1 MSRLALHP
9 HDADDDDSSSTDSER
24 PYSVTRIPKRS
35 ATVSPSTR
43 SLRHHPRRRS
53 ACNLYGSGLLPPVKH
68 RPPSARRSGT
78 RERSAGRSVFPET
91 TRLRKTNSEPSVE
104 IGGQEFDIDAIRQLL
119 DSLPRLAQ
127 QAQRASHHRQL
138 SPSSEE
144 EELLE
149 DVVYAGIEELRD
161 AALSIKSLQRVLK
174 NPQSQDARSDPS
186 GCFSDDAST
195 NADSTDG
202 RMSGISTRLGS
213 HPRGVMQFLPNI
225 RTESTTEDSYRNR
238 KPLMRKTSAPESYVH
253 LNVQSPFAERRNEGA
268 KSPRRRAV
276 CDELHATRSPVG
288 SGEPIG
294 SVVPDW
300 TRGSAGTGPG
310 GGRGSAGE
318 GEGSVPEHRQRSVP
332 TASAASL
339 SRFSQLLKRLGGS
352 PDRSPS
358 PRASGTL
365 SAPDADGSSASG
377 AAGVGGG
384 AGSAP
389 LLSVGGAGG
398 APGGARAAWSPYA
411 YEDDADEVAR
421 TDTPLLEA
429 DVMLWRKRSRA
440 SLRRHSSVR
449 SMAARELFDTE
460 KSFVEGL
467 EYLVQ
472 KYMRPLRQPLEATL
486 IEAGLVDKIF
496 YRIPEVLAHHQVLL
510 ANLSARIESWHKDT
524 IIGDVLLAHFSKQS
538 MIETYIGFVDNF
550 QHAKSAITQARTKPS
565 FEKYYNRCCRD
576 HRNKLDLDSMLI
588 SPIQRVPRYELIIKQ
603 LLKHTPVY
611 HADHERLLRAQKHVH
626 HLATSINRH
635 RQANEQA
642 EQRLMEIEAIV
653 DGLDDLVSAG
663 RSFVRYDFVTMQS
676 TDGPKQR
683 CIFTFTDLLVLTS
696 VKRRTLGRTG
706 KILVG
711 QSEYLDANRFQFLI
725 KIALDD
731 VEIAKDTLAIL
742 HETET
747 AIEEVKEDV
756 KVLQKMSEL
765 ANLLRSANRDKLSE
779 MLSDMETT
787 NAERLRTLNDQLLT
801 NPDLTTVVM
810 TVMTSSGAETVPIEF
825 NSAEKRAIWE
835 SAFRE
840 AKNSLVN
847 SRSDSSQCLLKSI
860 VAHQT
865 RPGLHFCDASVVP
878 GKRADSTPFVW
889 ACTTDRF
896 QGQVAVVSLDGG
908 DPSIES
914 CAGIGNA
921 AVTAVCTVP
930 PPSKAMSRK
939 RRANRI
945 DTRFKQEQLIVDL
958 PSGSAD
964 SSSSEDESFFGGTA
978 TSTVWI
984 GNDDGEVFVLNS
996 TERVRTRPRE
1006 RVARLGLPVD
1016 AIAAIPN
1023 CVFVSASKGS
1033 DVRILAFRPNNENGW
1048 DLEHPTPLP
1057 VDFYEPIRSI

>member
-1 MSRLALHP
+1 R
-9 HDADDDDSSSTDSER
+9 
-24 PYSVTRIPKRS
+24 
-35 ATVSPSTR
+35 
-43 SLRHHPRRRS
+43 
-53 ACNLYGSGLLPPVKH
+53 
-68 RPPSARRSGT
+68 
-78 RERSAGRSVFPET
+78 
-91 TRLRKTNSEPSVE
+91 
-104 IGGQEFDIDAIRQLL
+104 
-119 DSLPRLAQ
+119 
-127 QAQRASHHRQL
+127 
-138 SPSSEE
+138 
-144 EELLE
+144 
-149 DVVYAGIEELRD
+149 
-161 AALSIKSLQRVLK
+161 
-174 NPQSQDARSDPS
+174 
-186 GCFSDDAST
+186 
-195 NADSTDG
+195 
-202 RMSGISTRLGS
+202 
-213 HPRGVMQFLPNI
+213 
-225 RTESTTEDSYRNR
+225 
-238 KPLMRKTSAPESYVH
+238 
-253 LNVQSPFAERRNEGA
+253 
-268 KSPRRRAV
+268 
-276 CDELHATRSPVG
+276 
-288 SGEPIG
+288 
-294 SVVPDW
+294 
-300 TRGSAGTGPG
+300 
-310 GGRGSAGE
+310 
-318 GEGSVPEHRQRSVP
+318 
-332 TASAASL
+332 
-339 SRFSQLLKRLGGS
+339 
-352 PDRSPS
+352 
-358 PRASGTL
+358 
-365 SAPDADGSSASG
+365 
-377 AAGVGGG
+377 
-384 AGSAP
+384 
-389 LLSVGGAGG
+389 
-398 APGGARAAWSPYA
+398 SPYA
-411 YEDDADEVAR
+411 YEDETDEVAR

-429 DVMLWRKRSRA
+429 DVMLWKKRSRA

-460 KSFVEGL
+460 QSFVEGL

-550 QHAKSAITQARTKPS
+550 QHAKAAITQARTKPS

-626 HLATSINRH
+626 HLATSINHH

-653 DGLDDLVSAG
+653 DGLDDLVSVG
-663 RSFVRYDFVTMQS
+663 RSFVRYDFVTVQS

-696 VKRRTLGRTG
+696 VKRRTLGRAG

-731 VEIAKDTLAIL
+731 VEIAKDTLSIL

-747 AIEEVKEDV
+747 AIEEVREDV

-765 ANLLRSANRDKLSE
+765 ANLLRSANRD
-779 MLSDMETT
+779 
-787 NAERLRTLNDQLLT
+787 LLT

-810 TVMTSSGAETVPIEF
+810 TVMTSSGAETVPVEF
-825 NSAEKRAIWE
+825 NSAEKRAVWE
-835 SAFRE
+835 SSFRE
-840 AKNSLVN
+840 AKNALAN

-865 RPGLHFCDASVVP
+865 RPGLHFCAASVVP
-878 GKRADSTPFVW
+878 GKRSDSTPF
-889 ACTTDRF
+889 
-896 QGQVAVVSLDGG
+896 VAVVSLDGG
-908 DPSIES
+908 EPSIES
-914 CAGIGNA
+914 AAGIGNA
-921 AVTAVCTVP
+921 AVTAVCTVS

-939 RRANRI
+939 RRANRL

-984 GNDDGEVFVLNS
+984 GNEDGEVFVLNS

-1006 RVARLGLPVD
+1006 RLARLGLPVD
-1016 AIAAIPN
+1016 AIAAISN
-1023 CVFVSASKGS
+1023 CVFVSVSKGA

-1048 DLEHPTPLP
+1048 DLDHPTPLP
-1057 VDFYEPIRSI
+1057 VDFYEPIRSITVAGKKLVVASGASLVLLNPNTNQIERSLSLLPSASTPAVVHVSPPPPCPGSTATSSTSSITSLASSLAPAKTPPEAVLQHIVVAGSTIFVASARSSTVHVVDAFTLERVSHFSISSTVLIQLAAREDIIREHKMGCLRISSLVVADNLLWIGTSAGYIMHTPFVLARTHPQPTLTVCAVGHAGPCRLLLPIPLGPPARRKGRGSLSVPMMQSGQTMVLSCGEGLDESSGKTQDGSLDTVNHLLFWKTG